1 LPLSQG
7 DVFLSCPGSVD
18 LGVLLP
24 HLAGVI
30 VEEVAVAAGLLLVL
44 ARARA
49 ATASCP
55 KCGAESGRVH
65 SRYERRLADA
75 ALGGRQVEIRLEV
88 RRFFCPAPGCRRKTF
103 AEQVDGLTTRYARK
117 TPLLDGVLGR
127 IAVALAGRA
136 GSRLACSLAAPVSRQ
151 VMLRLVMAVP
161 DPDAA
166 SPRVLGVDD
175 FATRRGQH
183 YGTLLI
189 DIETGA
195 PLDLIEGRD
204 AQPLADW
211 LAAHPGVEVICRD
224 SAGSYAE
231 GARTGAPDAI
241 QVAGRFHLWQN
252 LAKAVEKCVAAH
264 RACLAEPAPP
274 PAQEEQGP
282 ALPEPEPAGQPD
294 PAGKYAERTRRHHAL
309 VHQLRAEGRGLR
321 EIARHLGWGL
331 HTVQRLD
338 RAATW
343 QEPVEGRW
351 QGPRP
356 SKLDP
361 FKPYPDQHADGAR
374 GSIRRLFLE
383 IQALGYHGSYPVV
396 RDYLAR
402 SSPGQAAAPAGAAH
416 RPRRHQLALPPPG
429 HPGRGRETPPQG
441 HPGPLPRTP
450 GRIGPGPRVRRHAH
464 RADRPGPAA
473 VDGRR
478 PRGRPARH
486 LLLRQG
492 AGTRPRRR
500 HQRPDHELELRPRRR
515 ARQPH
520 QDGQAP
526 DVRPRR
532 TPAAPQAGAAHRTE
546 LAGSLA
552 KDPQPAN
559 MAAWAAATGE
569 GAAPPSAGDFRAP
582 G

>member
-1 LPLSQG
+1 VLPLSQG

-30 VEEVAVAAGLLLVL
+30 IEEIAVAAGLLRLL
-44 ARARA
+44 ARAKA
-49 ATASCP
+49 ASAACP

-75 ALGGRQVEIRLEV
+75 AVGGRQVEIRLEV

-117 TPLLDGVLGR
+117 TPLLAGVLGS

-136 GSRLACSLAAPVSRQ
+136 GSRLASGLAVPASRQ
-151 VMLRLVMAVP
+151 VMLRLVMATP

-166 SPRVLGVDD
+166 PPRVLGVDD

-211 LAAHPGVEVICRD
+211 LAGHPGVEVICRD
-224 SAGSYAE
+224 RAGSYAD
-231 GARTGAPDAI
+231 GARTGAPGAI
-241 QVAGRFHLWQN
+241 QVADRFHLWQN

-264 RACLAEPAPP
+264 RACLAGPSPVPAEG
-274 PAQEEQGP
+274 QVT

-294 PAGKYAERTRRHHAL
+294 PTGKYAERTRRHHEL
-309 VHQLRAEGRGLR
+309 VRRLRAEGRGLR

-343 QEPVEGRW
+343 QELVDGRW

-361 FKPYPDQHADGAR
+361 FKPYLDQHADGAH

-383 IQALGYHGSYPVV
+383 IQALGYDGSYPVV

-402 SSPGQAAAPAGAAH
+402 NGPAREPLPPAPPTVRDVTNWLCRRPDTLTEDEKPRLKAILDRCPELLAASDQVRGFAAMITGLTGEDLPQWMAAAREAG
-416 RPRRHQLALPPPG
+416 LPGISSFAKGLEQDLDAVTNGLTMNWSSGPVE
-429 HPGRGRETPPQG
+429 GRVNHIKMIKRQMFGRAG
-441 HPGPLPRTP
+441 LP
-450 GRIGPGPRVRRHAH
+450 
-464 RADRPGPAA
+464 
-473 VDGRR
+473 
-478 PRGRPARH
+478 
-486 LLLRQG
+486 LLRKRVLLTAQ
-492 AGTRPRRR
+492 
-500 HQRPDHELELRPRRR
+500 
-515 ARQPH
+515 
-520 QDGQAP
+520 
-526 DVRPRR
+526 
-532 TPAAPQAGAAHRTE
+532 
-546 LAGSLA
+546 S
-552 KDPQPAN
+552 
-559 MAAWAAATGE
+559 
-569 GAAPPSAGDFRAP
+569 
-582 G
+582 